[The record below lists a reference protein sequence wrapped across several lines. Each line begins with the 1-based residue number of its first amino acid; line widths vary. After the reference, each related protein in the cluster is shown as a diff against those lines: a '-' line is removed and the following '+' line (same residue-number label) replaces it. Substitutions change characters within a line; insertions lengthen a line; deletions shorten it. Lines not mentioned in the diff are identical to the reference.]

1 MVDNHPPVL
10 TIEDLTQRFGERTV
24 LRLPAWSVPP
34 ARHTLVLGASG
45 SGKSTLLHLIA
56 GLLRPSEGS
65 IRIDGQSLSELADR
79 DRDEFR
85 GRHLGI
91 VLQNLHLISALNLRD
106 NLRLAQ
112 SLAGHKSEPERIER
126 LLEQVGLS
134 SLSMAKPDMISQ
146 GERQRAAIARA
157 LVNDPILLLA
167 DEPTS
172 ALDDDNARS
181 VIDLLMQQATL
192 SGATLIVATH
202 DQRIAGHFVHRLTLE
217 AAA

>member
-1 MVDNHPPVL
+1 MVDNQPPVL
-10 TIEDLTQRFGERTV
+10 TIDNLSQRFGERTV
-24 LRLPAWSVPP
+24 LRLPNWSVLR
-34 ARHTLVLGASG
+34 AGHSLVLGTSG

-56 GLLRPSEGS
+56 GLLGPSEGC
-65 IRIDGQSLSELADR
+65 IRVDGQALSDLAGR
-79 DRDEFR
+79 EMDEFR

-91 VLQNLHLISALNLRD
+91 VLQNPHLISALSVRD

-112 SLAGHKSEPERIER
+112 SLAGRRPEPKRIEQ

-134 SLSMAKPDMISQ
+134 SLALAKPDMISQ

-157 LVNDPILLLA
+157 LVNEPILLLA

-172 ALDDDNARS
+172 ALDDDNARRI
-181 VIDLLMQQATL
+181 IDLLMQQATI

-202 DQRIAGHFVHRLTLE
+202 DQRLAAHFSHRLTLK

>member
-10 TIEDLTQRFGERTV
+10 TIDNLLQRFGERTV
-24 LRLPAWSVPP
+24 LRLPAWSVPR
-34 ARHTLVLGASG
+34 AQHSLVLGASG

-56 GLLRPSEGS
+56 GLLGPSEGS
-65 IRIDGQSLSELADR
+65 IRVDGEALSEIADR
-79 DRDEFR
+79 EMDAFR
-85 GRHLGI
+85 GRQLGI
-91 VLQNLHLISALNLRD
+91 VLQNLHLISALSLRD

-112 SLAGHKSEPERIER
+112 SLAGRRPEPERIER

-134 SLSMAKPDMISQ
+134 SLAMAKPDMISQ

-172 ALDDDNARS
+172 ALDDENARR
-181 VIDLLMQQATL
+181 VVDLLMQQATK

-202 DQRIAGHFVHRLTLE
+202 DQRIAGHFDHRLTLE

>member
-10 TIEDLTQRFGERTV
+10 KIDNLMQRFGARTV
-24 LRLPAWSVPP
+24 LRLPAWSVPR
-34 ARHTLVLGASG
+34 AQHSLVLGASG

-56 GLLRPSEGS
+56 GLLNPSEGS
-65 IRIDGQSLSELADR
+65 IRVDGKTLSEIAGREMDA
-79 DRDEFR
+79 FR

-91 VLQNLHLISALNLRD
+91 VLQNLHLISALSLRD

-112 SLAGHKSEPERIER
+112 SLAGHKSEPKRIEQV
-126 LLEQVGLS
+126 LEQVGLS
-134 SLSMAKPDMISQ
+134 SLTMAKPDMISQ

-172 ALDDDNARS
+172 ALDDDNARKI
-181 VIDLLMQQATL
+181 IDLLMQQATI

-202 DQRIAGHFVHRLTLE
+202 DQRIAGHFDHRLTLE
-217 AAA
+217 TAA

>member
-1 MVDNHPPVL
+1 MIDNHPPVL
-10 TIEDLTQRFGERTV
+10 TIDNLVQRFGERTV
-24 LRLPAWSVPP
+24 LRLPTWSVS
-34 ARHTLVLGASG
+34 RGQHSLILGASG

-56 GLLRPSEGS
+56 GLLGPSEGD
-65 IRIDGQSLSELADR
+65 IEVNGQALSDLTNREQDA
-79 DRDEFR
+79 FR

-91 VLQNLHLISALNLRD
+91 VLQNMHLIPALNLRD
-106 NLRLAQ
+106 NLSLAQ
-112 SLAGHKSEPERIER
+112 SLAGRAPEPKRIEQ
-126 LLEQVGLS
+126 LLDHVGLS
-134 SLSMAKPDMISQ
+134 PLKMRKPDMVSH

-172 ALDDDNARS
+172 ALDDDNARN
-181 VIDLLMQQATL
+181 VIDLLMLQATK

-202 DQRIAGHFVHRLTLE
+202 DQRIAGCFDHRLTLE

>member
-10 TIEDLTQRFGERTV
+10 TIDNLVQRFGGRTV
-24 LRLPAWSVPP
+24 LRLPTWSVSR
-34 ARHTLVLGASG
+34 AGHTLVLGASG

-56 GLLRPSEGS
+56 GLLNPSEGS

-79 DRDEFR
+79 ERDDFR

-91 VLQNLHLISALNLRD
+91 VLQTLHLISALSLRD

-134 SLSMAKPDMISQ
+134 SLTMAKPEKISQ
-146 GERQRAAIARA
+146 GERQQAAIARA
-157 LVNDPILLLA
+157 LVNEPILLLA

-172 ALDDDNARS
+172 ALDDDNARN

-202 DQRIAGHFVHRLTLE
+202 DQRIAGHFDHRLTLE

>member
-1 MVDNHPPVL
+1 MIDNPLPVL
-10 TIEDLTQRFGERTV
+10 TIDNLVQRFGERTA
-24 LRLPAWSVPP
+24 LRLKAWSVPH
-34 ARHTLVLGASG
+34 AQHSLVLGASG

-56 GLLRPSEGS
+56 GLVRPSEGT
-65 IRIDGQSLSELADR
+65 IRVHGQALSDLASQALDA
-79 DRDEFR
+79 FR

-91 VLQNLHLISALNLRD
+91 VLQNLHLISALSLWD

-112 SLAGHKSEPERIER
+112 SLAGRPPEPQRIAQ
-126 LLEQVGLS
+126 LLEQLGLS
-134 SLSMAKPDMISQ
+134 SLMKEKPDMISH

-172 ALDDDNARS
+172 ALDDENARA
-181 VIDLLMQQATL
+181 VIDLLMRQADR

-202 DQRIAGHFVHRLTLE
+202 DQRIAGRFDHRLTLE
-217 AAA
+217 PAV

>member
-10 TIEDLTQRFGERTV
+10 TIDNLMQRFGERTV
-24 LRLPAWSVPP
+24 LHLSAWSVSR
-34 ARHTLVLGASG
+34 AQHSLVLGASG

-56 GLLRPSEGS
+56 GLLGPSEGS
-65 IRIDGQSLSELADR
+65 IRIEGKALSEIR
-79 DRDEFR
+79 GREMDEFR

-91 VLQNLHLISALNLRD
+91 VLQNLHLISALSLRD

-112 SLAGHKSEPERIER
+112 SLAGRRPEPERIER

-134 SLSMAKPDMISQ
+134 SLTMAKPDLISQ

-157 LVNDPILLLA
+157 LVNDPTLLLA

-172 ALDDDNARS
+172 ALDDDNARR
-181 VIDLLMQQATL
+181 VIDLLMQQATI

-202 DQRIAGHFVHRLTLE
+202 DQRIAAHFDHRLHLKT
-217 AAA
+217 AA